1 MSFGI
6 YLSQP
11 TVAPRAPLYQRLGTP
26 PPYQCLTL
34 RAIIVWECREG
45 QAGED
50 TDSCFNQV
58 VRQFTGGTRVF
69 GHPDS
74 DAVVQHLGLTLG
86 PIDWGRR

>member
-45 QAGED
+45 LAGED
-50 TDSCFNQV
+50 TDSCFDQV
-58 VRQFTGGTRVF
+58 VRSRDPGFWKPRLRCRSTT
-69 GHPDS
+69 S
-74 DAVVQHLGLTLG
+74 LG